1 MVRVILVRLPSC
13 LAMLRTIISGRYELR
28 ALLVF
33 AAVISFCVSN
43 NVGLS
48 FFPLQW
54 TSHQVSKAQPGS
66 NDAKASSS
74 RSPVECDTFRVP
86 IMSQKRGDKEPESQS
101 GAAILNSGLLFPS
114 DIRFVVEQTSRSF
127 LCLSEDVSQPPG
139 RAPPRLA

>member
-1 MVRVILVRLPSC
+1 MVPGILVRFLLC
-13 LAMLRTIISGRYELR
+13 KTMFRTIVSGRYAPR
-28 ALLVF
+28 AVLVL
-33 AAVISFCVSN
+33 AALISLCVSN

-48 FFPLQW
+48 FLPLHG
-54 TSHQVSKAQPGS
+54 SGGYVSEIGQENPNATALG
-66 NDAKASSS
+66 S
-74 RSPVECDTFRVP
+74 RSPVESDSSRVP

-114 DIRFVVEQTSRSF
+114 HSRFLVEQPSRSF